1 MNGLKKILKD
11 YSKFVCI
18 SAGKINFL
26 IPSDQVVTSVYCSG
40 GNYFRDGKFIYEN
53 QKIPFM
59 DFYNDNSSVEY
70 FGDVI
75 YTETAIVIK
84 NTSLFDD
91 TKYFSLITS
100 KKCVVLDVAF
110 KDFSLFSRIFE
121 DNFRKIG
128 FRACYFVGD
137 AIYYLV
143 DIEVFL
149 KNFLI

>member
-1 MNGLKKILKD
+1 MKD
-11 YSKFVCI
+11 CSKFVCI

-53 QKIPFM
+53 QMIPFM

-84 NTSLFDD
+84 NTTLFQGY
-91 TKYFSLITS
+91 KYFSLITS
-100 KKCVVLDVAF
+100 KKCVVVDVDF
-110 KDFSLFSRIFE
+110 KEFSLFSKIFE
-121 DNFRKIG
+121 SNFKKIG
-128 FRACYFVGD
+128 FRACYFID
-137 AIYYLV
+137 DSIYYLIDV
-143 DIEVFL
+143 EVFL